1 MTINLLKTVT
11 FLKGRVLPPPKL
23 AYGHNETA
31 TIEPRDGVWNMRNVK
46 FIDARSMSHFGVIN
60 ITRTDDR
67 AINTFIAA
75 LTAAGR
81 DMGNF
86 LIK

>member
-1 MTINLLKTVT
+1 M
-11 FLKGRVLPPPKL
+11 
-23 AYGHNETA
+23 
-31 TIEPRDGVWNMRNVK
+31 PRDGVWNMRNLK

-81 DMGNF
+81 DMGN
-86 LIK
+86 IH